1 MAPRARAGV
10 CVSAP
15 RGKSAPQCPS
25 PRAPGGRQH
34 EQADAGARREAVPEL
49 VPHSPGQP
57 PSHLRPPPTA
67 WSRKCPAAAT
77 PCQDP
82 PPPPHHHPPTRSN
95 RSGRHGQRLPPP
107 YKTSRRIRNPSKRA
121 TGSRNGGIY
130 AGRMPGCGERGEGR
144 PRSRSSASGG
154 FWCDLKW
161 AGRGWEE
168 KVGEGAGNGIVGS
181 CVVCLSERGRGSGV
195 EWSGVERSS
204 SRPAVEWR
212 RERRG
217 GWCFRLSSS
226 SVCPAGTQHASRR
239 YSGLLALCTLVP
251 RRLSCFGSCVAFSWF
266 LFGLV

>member
-195 EWSGVERSS
+195 EWSGAAADPQWSGDERGGGVGAFGFPPPPSV
-204 SRPAVEWR
+204 RPARSTLVVATAACLLFARWSLAASPVLALALLFL
-212 RERRG
+212 G
-217 GWCFRLSSS
+217 SCLFRLS
-226 SVCPAGTQHASRR
+226 P
-239 YSGLLALCTLVP
+239 
-251 RRLSCFGSCVAFSWF
+251 F
-266 LFGLV
+266 